1 MPREDFN
8 KYVSSSLKIKQSL
21 KSKYK
26 ARTLLQAKQL
36 IRLQTSLTKQNIRM
50 GDIVYQEGDIGNSMF
65 LVDED
70 NGGKFEVRR
79 RGKTAHILWPGDTF
93 GESSLLFRSP
103 RKSTVICATEVCNLH
118 ELHASAFYEMLESDP
133 TTKSVL
139 HQQAS
144 QRTWE

>member
-1 MPREDFN
+1 
-8 KYVSSSLKIKQSL
+8 
-21 KSKYK
+21 
-26 ARTLLQAKQL
+26 
-36 IRLQTSLTKQNIRM
+36 M